1 MAITKV
7 MHMKASKNRQIDVHL
22 KQAIAYILKPE
33 KLGDAN
39 LVGGINCL
47 PEKAYEMMKTTKR
60 CSKRLVA
67 DRDITL

>member
-22 KQAIAYILKPE
+22 KQAITYILKPE

-39 LVGGINCL
+39 LVGGVLTACQ
-47 PEKAYEMMKTTKR
+47 KRHMK
-60 CSKRLVA
+60 
-67 DRDITL
+67 